1 MRIQKSPDTCGR
13 GLILGSIVT
22 ILLSNVSCLEFV
34 YFSFIYHDF
43 WNYKVWNLFAFYL
56 NSNRQNFF
64 ILTKIICQTP
74 YFFLF
79 CFKWAVVIMMMITL
93 FTSQTSSLAKVLKL
107 IEETYY
113 AISILIFGSWITF
126 RSSVVNQ
133 CCCCC
138 CCCPDFRNRPT

>member
-1 MRIQKSPDTCGR
+1 MSYM
-13 GLILGSIVT
+13 ILGSIVM
-22 ILLSNVSCLEFV
+22 IFLSNLSCLEFV
-34 YFSFIYHDF
+34 YYSFIYHDF

-56 NSNRQNFF
+56 NSNIQNFF
-64 ILTKIICQTP
+64 ILTRIFCQTP

-107 IEETYY
+107 IEKTYH
-113 AISILIFGSWITF
+113 AIRILIFGSWITF

-138 CCCPDFRNRPT
+138 CCPDFRNRPT